1 MAALQL
7 EVLDC
12 GVQIDCVDED
22 ARALLQN
29 AYRSFKRPFSQT
41 QINYQVTRGLAG
53 SLFIARHGA
62 CPQISRG
69 LGDFICK
76 FDKDLIIETQK
87 LRPDLYFVHAAVV
100 AFRDRA
106 IALVA
111 PSGFGKSTTTWAL
124 LHHNFQ
130 YLSDEIAPIE
140 PRTFRVL
147 PFPRALCLKNN
158 PPRDYSLP
166 LDVIAT
172 GRTVHV
178 PTGVLPNGTI
188 TEPLSLDS
196 ILFLRFLGEDE
207 VPRLKRL
214 GAAESTV
221 RLCTNALNPLAHRD
235 CGLDSAMAI
244 VANARCYE
252 LLTGNLRSTCELI
265 KATCV
270 QKLNDHGIR
279 FDSSPL

>member
-1 MAALQL
+1 MVALQL

-12 GVQIDCVDED
+12 GVQIECIDES
-22 ARALLQN
+22 AHSLLQN
-29 AYRSFKRPFSQT
+29 AYGCFQRPIKQT
-41 QINYQVTRGLAG
+41 RLFYHITPSLSGRVLMERRGGCPEFAG
-53 SLFIARHGA
+53 E
-62 CPQISRG
+62 P
-69 LGDFICK
+69 GDLLSK
-76 FDKDLIIETQK
+76 FDKDLIVETQK
-87 LRPDLYFVHAAVV
+87 LRSDLYFVHAAVL
-100 AFRDRA
+100 AFRDHA

-124 LHHNFQ
+124 LHHGFK
-130 YLSDEIAPIE
+130 YLSDEIAPID
-140 PRTFRVL
+140 PRTLRVL

-158 PPRDYSLP
+158 PPCDYSLP

-172 GRTVHV
+172 GRTIHV

-196 ILFLRFLGEDE
+196 ILFLRFIGDGEF
-207 VPRLKRL
+207 PGLKRL

-221 RLCTNALNPLAHRD
+221 RLCTNALNPRAHRD

-252 LLTGNLRSTCELI
+252 LLTGDLRRTCELV
-265 KATCV
+265 KSLCV
-270 QKLNDHGIR
+270 QSFAHAGTR
-279 FDSSPL
+279 FDSSAL

>member
-1 MAALQL
+1 MAALHL

-12 GVQIDCVDED
+12 GVQIECADEN
-22 ARALLQN
+22 AHVLLQN
-29 AYRSFKRPFSQT
+29 VYRCFKRPLKQRH
-41 QINYQVTRGLAG
+41 INYQITRGFFDTLLIG
-53 SLFIARHGA
+53 RHGGYPETA
-62 CPQISRG
+62 TSP
-69 LGDFICK
+69 GDFISK

-87 LRPDLYFVHAAVV
+87 LRPDLYFVHAAVL
-100 AFRDRA
+100 AFRDHA

-124 LHHNFQ
+124 LHHGFK
-130 YLSDEIAPIE
+130 YLSDEIAPID
-140 PRTFRVL
+140 PRTLRVL

-158 PPRDYSLP
+158 PPGDYSLP
-166 LDVIAT
+166 LGVIAT
-172 GRTVHV
+172 GRTIHV
-178 PTGVLPNGTI
+178 PTGVLPNATI

-196 ILFLRFLGEDE
+196 ILFLRFIGEGE
-207 VPRLKRL
+207 FPGLKRL

-252 LLTGNLRSTCELI
+252 LFTGDLRSTCELVRSL
-265 KATCV
+265 CV
-270 QKLNDHGIR
+270 QSFAHAGTR
-279 FDSSPL
+279 FDSPVL

>member
-1 MAALQL
+1 MAALHL

-12 GVQIDCVDED
+12 GVQIECADQD
-22 ARALLQN
+22 AHALLEN
-29 AYRSFKRPFSQT
+29 IYRSFKQPIRQARVSYHIT
-41 QINYQVTRGLAG
+41 SG
-53 SLFIARHGA
+53 SPDGLFITRHGY
-62 CPQISRG
+62 CPVIARG

-100 AFRDRA
+100 AFGGHA

-124 LHHNFQ
+124 LHHGFK
-130 YLSDEIAPIE
+130 YLSDEIAPID
-140 PRTFRVL
+140 PRTLRVL
-147 PFPRALCLKNN
+147 PFPRALCLKNS

-166 LDVIAT
+166 SAVIAT
-172 GRTVHV
+172 GRTIHV
-178 PTGVLPNGTI
+178 PTGVLPNATI

-196 ILFLRFLGEDE
+196 ILFLRFIGKGEF
-207 VPRLKRL
+207 PGLKRL

-252 LLTGNLRSTCELI
+252 LLTGDLRSTCELVRSL
-265 KATCV
+265 CV
-270 QKLNDHGIR
+270 QSFAHAGTR
-279 FDSSPL
+279 FDSPTL